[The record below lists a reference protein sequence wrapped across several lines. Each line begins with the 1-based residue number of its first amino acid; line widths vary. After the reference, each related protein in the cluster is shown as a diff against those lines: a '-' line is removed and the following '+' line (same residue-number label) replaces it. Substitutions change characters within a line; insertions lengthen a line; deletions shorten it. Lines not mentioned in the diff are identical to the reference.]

1 MARLSSGVSL
11 CAARGGVGWFGWHRV
26 CPLFRACNCM
36 YVLLL
41 ACSSQTRHAHPY
53 PNHQHPRGHRTAHDA
68 HSTPRSRLAPAT
80 GTRFSPHAFSRT
92 FTNLSLSRHTQSKLL
107 SQRRKRS
114 TGRSTL
120 HHGKSDT
127 HAPLYTRPRTHANSD
142 SLFFS
147 TVAAATH
154 TLSAR
159 A

>member
-26 CPLFRACNCM
+26 CPLFRACKCM

-92 FTNLSLSRHTQSKLL
+92 FTNLSLSLSPHAKSKLL

-114 TGRSTL
+114 TGRS
-120 HHGKSDT
+120 
-127 HAPLYTRPRTHANSD
+127 PL
-142 SLFFS
+142 S
-147 TVAAATH
+147 TMASQTH
-154 TLSAR
+154 TLLYTPDHAR
-159 A
+159 TRIATLSSSVQ